1 MEIQPDFRDLLEL
14 FNEHK
19 VDYMI
24 VGAYA
29 LAFYGAPR
37 YTGDMD
43 IYIKPDVKNAQLVKQ
58 VLVDFG
64 FRSLGLQASDFSA
77 PDQVIQLGVPPV
89 RIDLITSLTG
99 VSWDESF
106 AGREKGW
113 YGNVP
118 VHYIGRKQFIQNKQA
133 IGRNKDLAD
142 LELLGEEP

>member
-1 MEIQPDFRDLLEL
+1 MEIQPDFKDLLEL
-14 FNEHK
+14 FNEHQ

-43 IYIKPDVKNAQLVKQ
+43 IYIKPDVKNAQLVYQ

-64 FRSLGLQASDFSA
+64 FGSLGLTVSDFSS
-77 PDQVIQLGVPPV
+77 PDQVIQLGYPPV

-99 VSWDESF
+99 VSWDEAYS
-106 AGREKGW
+106 GREKGW
-113 YGNVP
+113 YGDTP
-118 VHYIGRKQFIQNKQA
+118 VYYIGRIQFIQNKRA

>member
-1 MEIQPDFRDLLEL
+1 MEIQPDFKDLLEL
-14 FNEHK
+14 FNEHQ

-43 IYIKPDVKNAQLVKQ
+43 IYIKSDVKNAQLVHQ
-58 VLVDFG
+58 ALVDFG
-64 FRSLGLQASDFSA
+64 FGSLGLTISDFIS
-77 PDQVIQLGVPPV
+77 PDKVIQLGFPPV

-99 VSWDESF
+99 VSWDE
-106 AGREKGW
+106 AYTGREKGW
-113 YGNVP
+113 YGDIP
-118 VHYIGRKQFIQNKQA
+118 VYYIGRIQFIQNKRA

>member
-1 MEIQPDFRDLLEL
+1 MEIQPDFKDLLEL
-14 FNEHK
+14 FNEHQ

-43 IYIKPDVKNAQLVKQ
+43 IYIKSDVKNAQLVHQ
-58 VLVDFG
+58 ALVDFG
-64 FRSLGLQASDFSA
+64 FGSLGLTISDFSS
-77 PDQVIQLGVPPV
+77 PDKVIQLGFPPV

-99 VSWDESF
+99 VSWDE
-106 AGREKGW
+106 AYTGREKGW
-113 YGNVP
+113 YGDIP
-118 VHYIGRKQFIQNKQA
+118 VYYIGRIQFIQNKRA